1 MPNYCGDGV
10 SNIDIKAL
18 IKFHKSHNGK
28 ITMTSAQPDGRF
40 GALDIDD
47 NNKILEFREK
57 PKGDG
62 SWINAGFFV
71 CEPEVF
77 DYITDGDQTV
87 FEQTPLKTLATNNEL
102 YTYKHKDFWM
112 PMDTL
117 RDKKILN
124 SMWLENKAEWKTWME

>member
-1 MPNYCGDGV
+1 MSDLGFLRY
-10 SNIDIKAL
+10 A
-18 IKFHKSHNGK
+18 
-28 ITMTSAQPDGRF
+28 
-40 GALDIDD
+40 
-47 NNKILEFREK
+47 REK